1 MNAPLQPCDILATTV
16 PVACQRLGVGRTTI
30 YELIK
35 AGELRTL
42 KIGSRTL
49 IPDEDQRKLIERRLA
64 EQTRQAA

>member
-35 AGELRTL
+35 AGEPWRSPST
-42 KIGSRTL
+42 
-49 IPDEDQRKLIERRLA
+49 
-64 EQTRQAA
+64 

>member
-1 MNAPLQPCDILATTV
+1 MQEVVTPLATTIK
-16 PVACQRLGVGRTTI
+16 VACQRLGIGRTTL

-35 AGELRTL
+35 AGELRTI